1 MLKIGL
7 SVVGGFLT
15 RFLGGFD
22 MIIITLIIFVAMDY
36 LTGVMKAIVNKELSS
51 EIGFKGI
58 FKKVLIFFMVG
69 IATQLDIILP
79 TDIGIR
85 YIVIIFYI
93 INEGLSIIENASLLG
108 LKIPQKIKDTLSI
121 LKNNQEQ

>member
-1 MLKIGL
+1 MSKIGL

-15 RFLGGFD
+15 CFLGGFD

-121 LKNNQEQ
+121 LKNNQKQ

>member
-36 LTGVMKAIVNKELSS
+36 LTGVMKAIVNKELSC

-121 LKNNQEQ
+121 LKNNQKQ

>member
-22 MIIITLIIFVAMDY
+22 KIIITLIIFVAMDY

-121 LKNNQEQ
+121 LKNNQKQ

>member
-121 LKNNQEQ
+121 LKNNQKQ

>member
-22 MIIITLIIFVAMDY
+22 MIIITLIIFVSMDY

-121 LKNNQEQ
+121 LKNNQKQ

>member
-108 LKIPQKIKDTLSI
+108 LKIPQKIKDILSI
-121 LKNNQEQ
+121 LKNNQKQ

>member
-1 MLKIGL
+1 
-7 SVVGGFLT
+7 
-15 RFLGGFD
+15 
-22 MIIITLIIFVAMDY
+22 MDY

-121 LKNNQEQ
+121 LKNNQKQ

>member
-79 TDIGIR
+79 TDIRIR

-121 LKNNQEQ
+121 LKNNQKQ

>member
-69 IATQLDIILP
+69 IATQLDIILL

-121 LKNNQEQ
+121 LKNNQKQ

>member
-121 LKNNQEQ
+121 LKNNQNQ

>member
-93 INEGLSIIENASLLG
+93 INEGLSILENASLLG

-121 LKNNQEQ
+121 LKNNQKQ

>member
-36 LTGVMKAIVNKELSS
+36 LTGVMKAIDNKELSS

-121 LKNNQEQ
+121 LKNNQKQ

>member
-69 IATQLDIILP
+69 IATQLDIILL

-93 INEGLSIIENASLLG
+93 INEGLSILENASLLG

-121 LKNNQEQ
+121 LKNNQKQ

>member
-1 MLKIGL
+1 MLKLGL
-7 SVVGGFLT
+7 SVVAGFLT

-36 LTGVMKAIVNKELSS
+36 LTGVMKPIVNKERSS

-93 INEGLSIIENASLLG
+93 INEGLSILENASLLG

-121 LKNNQEQ
+121 LKNNQKQ